1 MSVTEKLA
9 SLRDERLARIH
20 SSLKA
25 KDWIDGAFYDSEQGI
40 TMDKWAELVKC
51 EIIKR
56 RGQIV
61 RSTR

>member
-9 SLRDERLARIH
+9 NLRDERLARIH

-25 KDWIDGAFYDSEQGI
+25 RDWIDGAFYDSEQGI
-40 TMDKWAELVKC
+40 TMDQWAALVKR
-51 EIIKR
+51 EIIQR
-56 RGQIV
+56 RGRIV